1 MDVEV
6 GSISQEPSSYFTC
19 GASYDRINNQEIE
32 ASTCQAEIKK
42 QELEFV
48 FQLNLQ
54 NQIPTT
60 TSNNCCME
68 TQDTIKIK
76 CDYDTK
82 CVHTQTSQT
91 NLNFI
96 FTTNQCEL
104 IKPCDA
110 SICSKSYPRRISIQE
125 SNMVCCDQNI
135 FPKNSKL
142 KIYIYKTM
150 STDRC
155 TTRDMPNVSN
165 LSLPCKSNQL
175 IVRLFE
181 TDPFLLDS
189 CLILLRK
196 RFEKDVSNA
205 CSCINDILKKFDDS
219 MIKHFRLNC
228 EIKHG
233 RLDLNLVCKNGN
245 ITKSRWF
252 LARIPTCT
260 NVHKRDSC
268 HNKDNKDV
276 ESCEKYGEPR
286 KSMEIPIDPVCNEEV
301 KIECCKEL
309 EERKTTFYSF
319 CSNDSSISME
329 SSVSKIEKEKEEEKE
344 VNFVWS
350 REGPKKMEFVLSSK
364 NAISPK
370 KNRGKAK
377 VYFEVDAEKGEEHDD
392 EISDKSE
399 SFLNEEKEETI
410 IEGYKSEEI
419 ADEKS
424 FTFEK
429 SEIREF
435 VMIGTENEL
444 TLCEYDYSSDSLKEN
459 VLKEDQSMSK
469 VRDTEKCF
477 SNNEFFSSDNL
488 NQREQKDLCVTN
500 EKIESLKKDYKEC
513 HLEENV
519 VEMQKLECSHTK
531 ECEEYLKDTSCSIMK
546 KDISMDNEICTCELR
561 NNTPQMEN
569 CIKQEMN
576 ILSEG
581 VVKYNFELNKNIC
594 QIEDTCKREVNTLEK
609 KKNLEEKYSVDS
621 ISFVHSN
628 STKCSCCGKALSSPS
643 DEEISETNKFCT
655 NETILDSKVQEASNL
670 IGTENI
676 SNNLKSSNLQYC
688 KFQTSSI
695 ISSSPDRC
703 YNTINSNA
711 TDSPRSCPNCEQNM
725 SKQFTSEKISDP
737 PVPESIFMFCKDFNV
752 TNFSS
757 TSDEESLSENF
768 ETRDQET
775 RGKFKSPCRKSTPPC
790 RQKLIHYTT
799 CDNSSCP
806 AKNFRRVRYVKPD
819 SKCKS
824 RGADG
829 VRVVARHKSRR
840 GSVIPNNLCSSFPA
854 IDRIKYLIRKKLR
867 KLLLE
872 ERDKGTCTSKTFL
885 RTDKYLVSI
894 SSGKLNGER
903 VIYKPCPGRSPIRC
917 PFRAKSRCETGDRAT
932 VKTFSEGKSLNKNK
946 NVIGDTIKTKCQKMI
961 QNNDIFKRIKMADVL
976 KSQKCDSKKLSID
989 ARDLNKEKSKIR
1001 KLDSYSLKS
1010 RSLKDD
1016 RSSVVSLNSTRV
1028 VFFEDQGDHF
1038 INRSFLRE
1046 KNFVLRRDNRNVANN
1061 CELKKDFF
1069 IDSRSIRSYSRKNCE
1084 RNSVRNET
1092 KTENRTCSDKMRSF
1106 EKRLYKLERK
1116 QKEDNN
1122 LTIFLNDYER
1132 LISELD
1138 ADFRLKLL
1146 QYVTLCRSVKNCL
1159 MKRLQPD
1166 DVCESST
1173 SV

>member
-6 GSISQEPSSYFTC
+6 GSISQEPSSYCSCRTTSC
-19 GASYDRINNQEIE
+19 DRVNKQEIE
-32 ASTCQAEIKK
+32 ASICQAEIKK

-60 TSNNCCME
+60 TTNSNNCCTE

-96 FTTNQCEL
+96 LTTNQCEL

-110 SICSKSYPRRISIQE
+110 SIHPKPCSKRISIQE
-125 SNMVCCDQNI
+125 SNTVCCDQNT

-155 TTRDMPNVSN
+155 TIRDMPNVSN

-181 TDPFLLDS
+181 TDPLLLDP
-189 CLILLRK
+189 CLILLKK
-196 RFEKDVSNA
+196 RFEKDVNNA

-228 EIKHG
+228 EIRHG
-233 RLDLNLVCKNGN
+233 RVDLNLVCKNGN
-245 ITKSRWF
+245 MSKSRWF

-260 NVHKRDSC
+260 SVHKRDSC
-268 HNKDNKDV
+268 HKNV

-286 KSMEIPIDPVCNEEV
+286 KSMEIPLDPVCGEEV

-309 EERKTTFYSF
+309 EERKGTFYSF
-319 CSNDSSISME
+319 CSNDSSVSME
-329 SSVSKIEKEKEEEKE
+329 SSVSEVEKEKEEEKE

-350 REGPKKMEFVLSSK
+350 REGPKQMEFVLSSK

-370 KNRGKAK
+370 RKGKAK
-377 VYFEVDAEKGEEHDD
+377 VYFEIDVEKTKEHDD
-392 EISDKSE
+392 GISEKSE
-399 SFLNEEKEETI
+399 SFLNEEEEKTI
-410 IEGYKSEEI
+410 VEEYKSEEV
-419 ADEKS
+419 ADEKN
-424 FTFEK
+424 FRCEK
-429 SEIREF
+429 NEIREF
-435 VMIGTENEL
+435 VMVGTENEL
-444 TLCEYDYSSDSLKEN
+444 TLCEYDYSSDSLKES
-459 VLKEDQSMSK
+459 VLREDQTGK
-469 VRDTEKCF
+469 IRDTEKSF

-488 NQREQKDLCVTN
+488 NQREQEDLCVTN

-519 VEMQKLECSHTK
+519 VEMREPECSEH
-531 ECEEYLKDTSCSIMK
+531 EEYLKDTSCPIMK
-546 KDISMDNEICTCELR
+546 KDISMGSEICTCELR
-561 NNTPQMEN
+561 NNTLQIEN
-569 CIKQEMN
+569 CITQETN
-576 ILSEG
+576 LSEC
-581 VVKYNFELNKNIC
+581 VVKCNFELSKNIC
-594 QIEDTCKREVNTLEK
+594 QVEDTCKREVNILEK

-655 NETILDSKVQEASNL
+655 NKTILDSKVQETSNL
-670 IGTENI
+670 IGTENV
-676 SNNLKSSNLQYC
+676 SANLKSTNLQYC

-695 ISSSPDRC
+695 ISSSPDQC

-711 TDSPRSCPNCEQNM
+711 TDSPRSCPNCEQNLA
-725 SKQFTSEKISDP
+725 KQFTSEKISDP
-737 PVPESIFMFCKDFNV
+737 PVAESLFMFCKDFNV

-775 RGKFKSPCRKSTPPC
+775 RGKFKSPCKKSTPPC
-790 RQKLIHYTT
+790 RRKLIHYTT

-824 RGADG
+824 READG
-829 VRVVARHKSRR
+829 ARVVARHKSRR
-840 GSVIPNNLCSSFPA
+840 GSVIPSSLCTSFPA

-872 ERDKGTCTSKTFL
+872 ERDKGTSTSKTFL

-903 VIYKPCPGRSPIRC
+903 VIYEPCPGRSSIRC
-917 PFRAKSRCETGDRAT
+917 PFTARNRCETGDRAT

-946 NVIGDTIKTKCQKMI
+946 NVIGDIIKAKCQKMI
-961 QNNDIFKRIKMADVL
+961 QNNDILKRIKMADVL

-989 ARDLNKEKSKIR
+989 ARDLINKEKSKIR

-1028 VFFEDQGDHF
+1028 VFFEDEGDF

-1084 RNSVRNET
+1084 RNFVGNET

-1122 LTIFLNDYER
+1122 LTIFLDDYER

-1138 ADFRLKLL
+1138 ADFRMKLL

-1159 MKRLQPD
+1159 MKRLRSD

>member
-1 MDVEV
+1 M
-6 GSISQEPSSYFTC
+6 
-19 GASYDRINNQEIE
+19 
-32 ASTCQAEIKK
+32 KK
-42 QELEFV
+42 QELEFI
-48 FQLNLQ
+48 FQLNVQ
-54 NQIPTT
+54 NEIPTT
-60 TSNNCCME
+60 TLNNCCTE
-68 TQDTIKIK
+68 TLQDTIKIK

-91 NLNFI
+91 NLNLI
-96 FTTNQCEL
+96 LTTNQCEL
-104 IKPCDA
+104 IKTCDA
-110 SICSKSYPRRISIQE
+110 SVQPKPCPRKTSIEE
-125 SNMVCCDQNI
+125 SNMVCRDQNT

-142 KIYIYKTM
+142 KIYIYKAM
-150 STDRC
+150 STI
-155 TTRDMPNVSN
+155 RDVPNVSS

-196 RFEKDVSNA
+196 RFEKDICNA

-219 MIKHFRLNC
+219 MIKLFRLNC

-233 RLDLNLVCKNGN
+233 RVDLNLVCKNGN
-245 ITKSRWF
+245 TSKSRWF
-252 LARIPTCT
+252 LARIPTC
-260 NVHKRDSC
+260 VHKRDSC
-268 HNKDNKDV
+268 HKDV
-276 ESCEKYGEPR
+276 ESCEKYGEQG
-286 KSMEIPIDPVCNEEV
+286 KSMEIPIDPVCGEEA
-301 KIECCKEL
+301 KIEL
-309 EERKTTFYSF
+309 EERKDTFYSF
-319 CSNDSSISME
+319 CSNDSSVSME
-329 SSVSKIEKEKEEEKE
+329 SSVSEKEKDEEKE

-350 REGPKKMEFVLSSK
+350 REGPKQMEFVLSSK
-364 NAISPK
+364 NAISSNK
-370 KNRGKAK
+370 KHGKGK
-377 VYFEVDAEKGEEHDD
+377 VCFETDAEKAEEHDD

-399 SFLNEEKEETI
+399 SFLNEEKTKTNEEKTMV
-410 IEGYKSEEI
+410 EGDKKEEVV
-419 ADEKS
+419 DEKN
-424 FTFEK
+424 FRCEK
-429 SEIREF
+429 SETREF

-444 TLCEYDYSSDSLKEN
+444 TLCEYDYSSDSLKES
-459 VLKEDQSMSK
+459 VIREDQSTSK
-469 VRDTEKCF
+469 ARDKNEKF

-488 NQREQKDLCVTN
+488 NEQKDSCVTN

-519 VEMQKLECSHTK
+519 VEMREPECSRTREH
-531 ECEEYLKDTSCSIMK
+531 EEYLKDNSCSIMK
-546 KDISMDNEICTCELR
+546 KDISMGNEICICECR
-561 NNTPQMEN
+561 NNIPQMEN
-569 CIKQEMN
+569 FIKRETN

-594 QIEDTCKREVNTLEK
+594 QVEDTCKREVNILEK
-609 KKNLEEKYSVDS
+609 KKNLEEKFSVDS

-628 STKCSCCGKALSSPS
+628 STKCSCCGKALLSPS

-655 NETILDSKVQEASNL
+655 NETILDSKVQETSNL
-670 IGTENI
+670 IETENI
-676 SNNLKSSNLQYC
+676 SDNLKSSNLQYC

-695 ISSSPDRC
+695 ISSSPDQC
-703 YNTINSNA
+703 YNTVNSNA
-711 TDSPRSCPNCEQNM
+711 TDSPRSCPNCEQNL
-725 SKQFTSEKISDP
+725 SKQFTSEKISHP
-737 PVPESIFMFCKDFNV
+737 PVPESLFVFCKDFNV

-768 ETRDQET
+768 ETRNQET
-775 RGKFKSPCRKSTPPC
+775 RGKFKSPCRKSTSPC
-790 RQKLIHYTT
+790 RRKLIHYTT

-829 VRVVARHKSRR
+829 ARVVARHKSRR
-840 GSVIPNNLCSSFPA
+840 GFVIPSSLCTSFPA

-872 ERDKGTCTSKTFL
+872 ERDKGTSTSKTFL

-903 VIYKPCPGRSPIRC
+903 VIYEPCPGRSPIRC
-917 PFRAKSRCETGDRAT
+917 PFTARNRCETGDRVT

-946 NVIGDTIKTKCQKMI
+946 NVIGDTIKAKCQKMI

-976 KSQKCDSKKLSID
+976 KSQKYDSKKLSID
-989 ARDLNKEKSKIR
+989 ARDLINKEKSKIR

-1028 VFFEDQGDHF
+1028 VFFEDEGDHF

-1046 KNFVLRRDNRNVANN
+1046 KNFVMRRDNRNVANN

-1069 IDSRSIRSYSRKNCE
+1069 IDSRSLRSYSRKNCE
-1084 RNSVRNET
+1084 RNFVGNET

-1122 LTIFLNDYER
+1122 LTIFLDDYER

-1159 MKRLQPD
+1159 MKRLRPD
-1166 DVCESST
+1166 DICESST
-1173 SV
+1173 SL